1 MFPVGRPL
9 CLLALVFA
17 ASLFMIGRIHPP
29 DLKTLRWARTGLDG
43 EEVTINATASEK
55 EFHRSSD
62 GTLSLYLTAS
72 QVSFTNEKGKT
83 PPDPEER
90 VLIVL
95 SGETEYGLKSC
106 GSGGPGSLAA
116 SVQAV
121 ESEKTGGSVK
131 FIQTNGSKES
141 GIPDICARVVESEGS
156 AVSLQKRSP
165 DEYDRLIQ
173 IGDRIRVRGTCRT
186 FEEPR
191 NPGGFN
197 SALYYEIQNISFK
210 ITSADVLLADS
221 SHHTIRDSFYNI
233 IYGIRRRLEKAIEEI
248 YPLEEES
255 IIKAMLLGENGQ
267 LDGEIKTLYQSAG
280 IIHILSVSGLHIS
293 LLGTALLHLLKRL
306 RIPPPAAAAVSSC
319 VIFCYVVMTGLS
331 PSSLRALFM
340 FSLRITADA
349 LHRTYD
355 LLNATAVAAC
365 LLLADE
371 PLYLY
376 HSGFLFSFS
385 AILSIAIILPACK
398 GKIMKAAAVPLG
410 TLPVYLHF
418 YYTFPLYSLLLNLV
432 VIPLVTIVMY
442 SAALSSIA
450 WFILPLL
457 GKMASLPA
465 IGVLTFYKLLCE
477 AVRRLPFY
485 TLNLGCPQAGQTAA
499 YYALIGIW
507 LFLNHQSCKKEEVK
521 VQIVSR
527 RRGRLFPGTHHK
539 GNGYRKTIWKLTD
552 CFSQRASEKFPDMCG
567 FDMPGNSAQ
576 NDGTFE
582 RLAGRLCGKRLAQ
595 TAKNLVLLFAVLV
608 ITLRFHNDEL
618 RIDFLDVGQ
627 GDGICIEKGD
637 TDILIDGGSS
647 SSQNVG
653 KYVLQPYFQSYGLSD
668 IDCAVLTHDDIDHCS
683 GMIELLENM
692 PEGGVSIRKLLLPD
706 VADSLKGDHYRM
718 LEKLAAEKGVAI
730 EYISRGDRLTLGREE
745 GVTIECLYPAQ
756 DVRTENANEASL
768 VLFLRYDNFSALLT
782 GDLEKEG
789 EEQCLEW
796 MKGDDLREELP
807 SGELTVLKVG
817 HHGSKNATRE
827 EFLDYLDPKAAV
839 ISCGRHNL
847 YGHPSQETLERLK
860 DAGCAVYRT
869 DEHGMIRVT
878 TDGSSCR
885 IQEYMSEEQMDGSK

>member
-1 MFPVGRPL
+1 M
-9 CLLALVFA
+9 FA
-17 ASLFMIGRIHPP
+17 AVLFIMGRICPP
-29 DLKTLRWARTGLDG
+29 ELKTLEWARADLDG
-43 EEVTINATASEK
+43 KKITVDATASEK

-72 QVSFTNEKGKT
+72 QVSFSGDKSGTAPE
-83 PPDPEER
+83 PEPEPEER

-95 SGETEYGLKSC
+95 SGEPSYSS
-106 GSGGPGSLAA
+106 GSGGADGSQDTGNAGTSNKAARPDESDEEAA
-116 SVQAV
+116 SDRL
-121 ESEKTGGSVK
+121 G
-131 FIQTNGSKES
+131 
-141 GIPDICARVVESEGS
+141 
-156 AVSLQKRSP
+156 QKRIL
-165 DEYDRLIQ
+165 EAYDRLIQ
-173 IGDRIRVRGTCRT
+173 VGDRLRVRGTCRT

-210 ITSADVLLADS
+210 ITSADVLSADS
-221 SHHTIRDSFYNI
+221 THHAIRDSFYNI
-233 IYGIRRRLEKAIEEI
+233 VYDIRRRLEKAIEEI
-248 YPLEEES
+248 YPSEEES

-267 LDGEIKTLYQSAG
+267 LDEEIKILYQGAG

-293 LLGTALLHLLKRL
+293 LLGTALLRLLKRL
-306 RIPPPAAAAVSSC
+306 RLPPIAAAAASSC
-319 VIFCYVVMTGLS
+319 VLFCYAAMTGFG

-355 LLNATAVAAC
+355 LLNATAVAAS

-385 AILSIAIILPACK
+385 AILSIAVLLPACK

-432 VIPLVTIVMY
+432 VIPLMTVVMY
-442 SAALSSIA
+442 SAALSSLFFFLLP
-450 WFILPLL
+450 FI
-457 GKMASLPA
+457 GKIASLPA
-465 IGVLTFYKLLCE
+465 IGVLAFYKLLCE
-477 AVRRLPFY
+477 AVQRLPLS

-499 YYALIGIW
+499 YYALIGTW
-507 LFLNHQSCKKEEVK
+507 LFLNNRSRSRSRKMTGTKARV
-521 VQIVSR
+521 VSR
-527 RRGRLFPGTHHK
+527 RYGRLSSTMFGLDT
-539 GNGYRKTIWKLTD
+539 
-552 CFSQRASEKFPDMCG
+552 SEK
-567 FDMPGNSAQ
+567 SAQ
-576 NDGTFE
+576 NDGTSE
-582 RLAGRLCGKRLAQ
+582 RLPGRLCGERMAQ
-595 TAKNLVLLFAVLV
+595 AVRNLVLLFAVVV
-608 ITLRFHNDEL
+608 ITLRFHNEEL

-647 SSQNVG
+647 SSQAVG
-653 KYVLQPYFQSYGLSD
+653 KYVLQPYFQSYDLSD
-668 IDCAVLTHDDIDHCS
+668 IDCAILTHDDVDHCS

-692 PEGGVSIRKLLLPD
+692 PAGGVSIRKLLLPD
-706 VADSLKGDHYRM
+706 VADNLKGDHYRT
-718 LEKLAAEKGVAI
+718 LEELAAEKGVSI
-730 EYISRGDRLTLGREE
+730 EYISRGDRMILDREE

-756 DVRTENANEASL
+756 GFRTENANEASL
-768 VLFLRYDNFSALLT
+768 VLFIRYGDFSALLT

-789 EEQCLEW
+789 EAQCLEW
-796 MKGDDLREELP
+796 MKDENLRKEIP

-817 HHGSKNATRE
+817 HHGSKNATSE

-847 YGHPSQETLERLK
+847 YGHPSQETLGRLD

-885 IQEYMSEEQMDGSK
+885 IQEYVSEDQKKQTDGSK